1 MVSSWQ
7 SEMEEIGIYSA
18 AGMPMEP
25 LAGDALPDVPLWVD
39 LSHLTV
45 IHVNGSEARDFLQ
58 GQFCNDLGLVENDQA
73 QLSGYCTPKGRL
85 LAIPIVLTTES
96 GFLLAV
102 PDSVSEAFVKR
113 LSMFVLRADVSIAIK
128 NDLVCTGLI
137 SDSAGNWG
145 RGLASD
151 LVLADKPL
159 SAANDSTVHI
169 INWQPIEL
177 EGVLRQRRLLIA
189 TESQQLNDWQAHREI
204 PKTSASLWRLGDIQ
218 QGVPSVVAAT
228 SDAFVPQMVNL
239 QLIDALSFTKG
250 CYPGQEI
257 VARMQYLGKI
267 KRHMQRFVMPL
278 PDAADASLVPK
289 QGDAL
294 VNGDDDNAGIVVDAV
309 GVDDVVE
316 LLAVVKVSAVEDTFT
331 FQGGQLSAV
340 ALPYELPSLV
350 DSEGDCDSDRNQ
362 G

>member
-25 LAGDALPDVPLWVD
+25 LAGDALPDVPVWVD

-85 LAIPIVLTTES
+85 LAIPIVLASES

-145 RGLASD
+145 GGLASD

-189 TESQQLNDWQAHREI
+189 TEPQQLNDWQAHREI
-204 PKTSASLWRLGDIQ
+204 PKTSASLWRFGDIQ

-309 GVDDVVE
+309 GVDDHVE
-316 LLAVVKVSAVEDTFT
+316 LLAVVKVSAAEDTFT

-350 DSEGDCDSDRNQ
+350 DSDVDCDSDRDQ

>member
-85 LAIPIVLTTES
+85 LAIPIVLATES

-145 RGLASD
+145 GGLASD

-189 TESQQLNDWQAHREI
+189 TEPQQLNDWQAHREI

-294 VNGDDDNAGIVVDAV
+294 VNGDDVNAGIVVDAV
-309 GVDDVVE
+309 TIDDQVE
-316 LLAVVKVSAVEDTFT
+316 LLAVVKVSAATDTFT
-331 FQGGQLSAV
+331 FQGGSLSTV

-350 DSEGDCDSDRNQ
+350 DGEVDCDSDQDQ

>member
-18 AGMPMEP
+18 AGLPMEP
-25 LAGDALPDVPLWVD
+25 LACDAQPDEPLWVD

-45 IHVNGSEARDFLQ
+45 VQVNGSEARDFLQ
-58 GQFCNDLGLVENDQA
+58 GQFCNDLGLVGTDQA

-85 LAIPIVLTTES
+85 LAIPIVLATES

-113 LSMFVLRADVSIAIK
+113 LSMFVLRADVTIAIK

-137 SDSAGNWG
+137 SDSAGNWCG
-145 RGLASD
+145 GLASD

-159 SAANDSTVHI
+159 SAVNDSTVHML
-169 INWQPIEL
+169 NWQPIEL
-177 EGVLRQRRLLIA
+177 AGRRRQRRLLIA
-189 TESQQLNDWQAHREI
+189 TEAQQLDDWREHQDVA
-204 PKTSASLWRLGDIQ
+204 KVSASVWRLGDIQ

-278 PDAADASLVPK
+278 PDAADASLAPK

-294 VNGDDDNAGIVVDAV
+294 VNGDDINAGIVVDAV
-309 GVDDVVE
+309 TMDGQVE
-316 LLAVVKVSAVEDTFT
+316 LLAVVKVSAATDTFT
-331 FQGGQLSAV
+331 FQGGSLSTV

-350 DSEGDCDSDRNQ
+350 DGEVVSDGN
-362 G
+362 

>member
-1 MVSSWQ
+1 M
-7 SEMEEIGIYSA
+7 
-18 AGMPMEP
+18 
-25 LAGDALPDVPLWVD
+25 
-39 LSHLTV
+39 
-45 IHVNGSEARDFLQ
+45 Q

-85 LAIPIVLTTES
+85 LAIPIVLATES

-137 SDSAGNWG
+137 SDSVGNWG
-145 RGLASD
+145 GGLASD
-151 LVLADKPL
+151 LVPADKPL
-159 SAANDSTVHI
+159 SVATDSTVHI
-169 INWQPIEL
+169 VNWQPIEL
-177 EGVLRQRRLLIA
+177 AGRRRQRRLLIA
-189 TESQQLNDWQAHREI
+189 TEPQQLNDWQAHREI
-204 PKTSASLWRLGDIQ
+204 PKTSASLWRFGDIQ

-309 GVDDVVE
+309 GVDDLVE
-316 LLAVVKVSAVEDTFT
+316 LLAVVKVSAAEDTFT
-331 FQGGQLSAV
+331 FQGGQLNAV

-350 DSEGDCDSDRNQ
+350 DGEVDCDSDQDQ

>member
-7 SEMEEIGIYSA
+7 SEMEKIGIYSA
-18 AGMPMEP
+18 AGKPTEP
-25 LAGDALPDVPLWVD
+25 LASDAHPDVPLWVD

-45 IHVNGSEARDFLQ
+45 IQVNGSEAKDFLQ
-58 GQFCNDLGLVENDQA
+58 GQFCNDLGLVGADQA

-85 LAIPIVLTTES
+85 LAIPIVLASES
-96 GFLLAV
+96 GFLLVV

-128 NDLVCTGLI
+128 NDLVCTGFI

-145 RGLASD
+145 GGLASD

-159 SAANDSTVHI
+159 STTNDSTVHI
-169 INWQPIEL
+169 VNWQPIEL
-177 EGVLRQRRLLIA
+177 VGRRHQRRLLIA
-189 TESQQLNDWQAHREI
+189 TESQQLNDWHGHREV
-204 PKTSASLWRLGDIQ
+204 PKISANLWRLGDIQ
-218 QGVPSVVAAT
+218 QGVPSVVTAT

-278 PDAADASLVPK
+278 PDAADTSLAPK

-294 VNGDDDNAGIVVDAV
+294 VNGDDVNAGIVVDAV
-309 GVDDVVE
+309 TMDGQVE
-316 LLAVVKVSAVEDTFT
+316 LLAVVKVSAASNTFT
-331 FQGGQLSAV
+331 FQGESLSTV
-340 ALPYELPSLV
+340 PLPYELPSLV
-350 DSEGDCDSDRNQ
+350 DSEVDSDGN
-362 G
+362 